1 MEWILI
7 SSMTLQNDIE
17 KITVHWKPQ
26 YWHLKPFLS
35 KLKVICM
42 IAQSTQIV
50 KRFKESC
57 QVGLCIYSSAEFA
70 LPFLQHCSTG
80 PDLRAARQWPNSL
93 QQMNL
98 EYEMHFEVN
107 LLQLPHAGIVGYQ
120 GPSEKNGSAED
131 LCECW
136 LLKKPVWDCSEKER
150 KVGPTCNVRENANE
164 KNAVAA
170 SRAGSLALPA
180 LVMDIKTG
188 SESISSNEKQYT
200 SFPMQWTYKF
210 NSERSQVLL
219 L

>member
-1 MEWILI
+1 MIQEMEWILI
-7 SSMTLQNDIE
+7 SSMTLQNDLE
-17 KITVHWKPQ
+17 KIAVHWKLQ

-80 PDLRAARQWPNSL
+80 PDLRAARQWPKSL
-93 QQMNL
+93 QQLNL

-107 LLQLPHAGIVGYQ
+107 LLQLLRALLDIRHHLK
-120 GPSEKNGSAED
+120 KNNSVED

-136 LLKKPVWDCSEKER
+136 LFKKPVWDCGEKER

-164 KNAVAA
+164 K
-170 SRAGSLALPA
+170 
-180 LVMDIKTG
+180 K
-188 SESISSNEKQYT
+188 
-200 SFPMQWTYKF
+200 MQ
-210 NSERSQVLL
+210 
-219 L
+219 